1 MHWLGQSLG
10 VGLDMPAEHPFNPL
24 PLLRLAL
31 QCSDDGSINRFVAGA
46 VLRHVWQ
53 GGQSALDA
61 QRLQALKEQLAPQLR
76 SDDQAAQRAKD
87 WLRTNTD
94 AAAVAGV
101 FGVPAWEVDGK
112 VFWGLDGLPML
123 RAYLAQE
130 PWFDGEHWDALART
144 PSGLKA

>member
-1 MHWLGQSLG
+1 MPRAL
-10 VGLDMPAEHPFNPL
+10 GLDMPARHPFNPL

-31 QCSDDGSINRFVAGA
+31 ECSDDGTVNRFVAGT

-53 GGQSALDA
+53 GGQPALDA
-61 QRLQALKEQLAPQLR
+61 LRLAQLQQQLDEQLR
-76 SDDQAAQRAKD
+76 TDDQAAQRAKD
-87 WLRTNTD
+87 WLRANTD
-94 AAAVAGV
+94 GAAAAGV

-130 PWFDGEHWDALART
+130 PWFDAEHWESLART